1 MKAYALLTAVGAD
14 RIGIVDDV
22 SAAILERGCNIE
34 ESRMALLGGEFAA
47 LVLVSGSEEAVS
59 SLIAEGDAIGTAL
72 TLAVSAR
79 KTGEPA
85 RSEEALPY
93 VLESSSL
100 DASGIVHSVA
110 AVLRRHGV
118 NIADMETETVPA
130 PWTGAPLFNLR
141 SRLSVPRAVSIAALR
156 RDLEL
161 LEAEH
166 NLDLR
171 LTPAGRMPAE
181 S

>member
-1 MKAYALLTAVGAD
+1 
-14 RIGIVDDV
+14 
-22 SAAILERGCNIE
+22 
-34 ESRMALLGGEFAA
+34 
-47 LVLVSGSEEAVS
+47 
-59 SLIAEGDAIGTAL
+59 
-72 TLAVSAR
+72 
-79 KTGEPA
+79 
-85 RSEEALPY
+85 
-93 VLESSSL
+93 
-100 DASGIVHSVA
+100 VA